1 MLTQKKVELIIPSA
15 LASHKLIEELNA
27 MDLKGF
33 SVIKDVL
40 GKGESGY
47 KSGDLL
53 VDVWK
58 NTYIIIVCDEAELD
72 GLLQKFRPLITK
84 YGGICMV
91 SDVLVLKKDSFKKF
105 V

>member
-1 MLTQKKVELIIPSA
+1 MVPQKKIELIIPSA

-27 MDLKGF
+27 MELKGF

-58 NTYIIIVCDEAELD
+58 NTYIIIVCEENEVEA
-72 GLLQKFRPLITK
+72 LLQKFRPLITK

-91 SDVLVLKKDSFKKF
+91 SDVLALKKDSFKKL
-105 V
+105 